1 MADDIT
7 TNEMNFGNDCAKD
20 GQPELLLDDCYENE
34 NLRNKFQHSVRVG
47 ETISCGAN
55 VDLEGGRELLFEQN
69 VRVISEQT
77 QAMKNENVIF
87 GQHQDLIASENWC
100 QTTLLNEL
108 SSREVT
114 RIRDW
119 NTGPNLK

>member
-1 MADDIT
+1 M
-7 TNEMNFGNDCAKD
+7 
-20 GQPELLLDDCYENE
+20 LLDDYYKNE
-34 NLRNKFQHSVRVG
+34 NLQSKFQHSVRVG
-47 ETISCGAN
+47 ETISCGPN

-69 VRVISEQT
+69 VSFISEQT